1 MNTFMKLTKS
11 MLTGV
16 LLVASLTLMSFAESD
31 TPAGPAFSLSNEA
44 STVAW
49 KGMKP
54 GGEHYGVIEV
64 VNGKIDTDGQQVTGG
79 SFTIDM
85 NTIICQD
92 LTNEGMNSRLVGHL
106 KSEDFFHTEAYP
118 KAFFNITKVTPRQS
132 AEEGFSANYVVTG
145 NLTIRG
151 TTNEISFPANIT
163 MDERLVYAKTGQIE
177 LDRTMWNVNFQ
188 SKKIFS
194 NLADRYIDDIM
205 IVSLDL
211 RFDRS

>member
-1 MNTFMKLTKS
+1 MRTIMKLARPSFTAV
-11 MLTGV
+11 LGV
-16 LLVASLTLMSFAESD
+16 AVFALMSFTTAD
-31 TPAGPAFSLSNEA
+31 APAGPAFALSNDA
-44 STVAW
+44 STVSW

-64 VNGKIDTDGQQVTGG
+64 VNGKIDTDGQQVIGG

-85 NTIICQD
+85 NSIICQD
-92 LTNEGMNSRLVGHL
+92 LTNEGMNNRLVGHL

-118 KAFFNITKVTPRQS
+118 KAFFTITSVTSQQS
-132 AEEGFSANYVVTG
+132 AEEGFSANYMVTG

-151 TTNEISFPANIT
+151 TTNEISFPAEIT
-163 MDERLVYAKTGQIE
+163 MDDQLVYAKTGQIE
-177 LDRTMWNVNFQ
+177 LDRTQWNVNFQ
-188 SKKIFS
+188 SRKIFS
-194 NLADRYIDDIM
+194 NLADRYIDDMM